1 MSHFFQLSSLA
12 LIWRKL
18 GQVWRWVRNWVTSRK
33 HQDKPIDIQSAF
45 AWQHSPKK
53 LWLMIQ
59 PQQVQHNYRHRFMMN
74 MLVGLGIIFLAF
86 LVRDSAFLKGI
97 ENEGIDTLMQIR
109 QKIIPAN
116 PDIPPF
122 VWLDIDDNTHKAWNA
137 PMFTPRNRLHHLI
150 NTAVNAEARLVI
162 VDVDLSR
169 ETHQA
174 GSEKCTQSLEY
185 HPYDQAL
192 SDYLGNYK
200 TACSPVC
207 PPIILARTFQSS
219 SKSLHHTR
227 PSFLDEAAKKS
238 APYIQWASALFFRD
252 PYEHKI
258 RHWWLWQSACTAQQP
273 TVIPSIEL
281 LAAAFIRNRSISQ
294 SAGLEKALHPFQP
307 QDCFGS
313 PTTHLPPE
321 NIQIGKLTVSTGQQG
336 IKQRVMFSIP
346 WKINNNKKIKYS
358 LKDKTGKTM
367 ISIFSAEDF
376 AELPPKVNLEALK
389 NSIVVIGGSYSEGR
403 DIHLTPLGEM
413 PGALII
419 INAIRTLLE
428 YGEIE
433 PLPNWIKVLTYFGL
447 LVLMSLVLAR
457 FGYGSGSLILGMF
470 VLFVLIPCS
479 ILLFNY
485 GIWLDFMLPLSVVM
499 QLLPL

>member
-1 MSHFFQLSSLA
+1 MSHFFQLTSLA

-18 GQVWRWVRNWVTSRK
+18 GQVWRWLRNWVTSRK
-33 HQDKPIDIQSAF
+33 PQDKPIDVQSAF

-59 PQQVQHNYRHRFMMN
+59 PQQAQHDYRRRFMMN
-74 MLVGLGIIFLAF
+74 MLVGLGIILLAF
-86 LVRDSAFLKGI
+86 LFRDSPFLKGI

-122 VWLDIDDNTHKAWNA
+122 VWLDIDDNTHQAWHA
-137 PMFTPRNRLHHLI
+137 PMFTPRDRLHHLI
-150 NTAVNAEARLVI
+150 RAAVEAEARLVI

-169 ETHQA
+169 KTPMN
-174 GSEKCTQSLEY
+174 GLEDY
-185 HPYDQAL
+185 TKGLKLHPYDQAL
-192 SDYLGNYK
+192 SDYLANYK
-200 TACSPVC
+200 TACSKDC

-219 SKSLHHTR
+219 AASRHHTR
-227 PSFLDEAAKKS
+227 PSFLDEAAEKS
-238 APYIQWASALFFRD
+238 APYVQWASTLFFRD

-281 LAAAFIRNRSISQ
+281 LAAALIRNGLSQ
-294 SAGLEKALHPFQP
+294 TAGLEKALQPFQP
-307 QDCFGS
+307 QDCFGT

-321 NIQIGKLTVSTGQQG
+321 TIQMGKLTVSTEQHG

-346 WKINNNKKIKYS
+346 WKVHNNQKIKYS
-358 LKDKTGKTM
+358 LKDKTGKTI
-367 ISIFSAEDF
+367 ISIFSAKDF
-376 AELPPKVNLEALK
+376 AELSPKVNLEALK
-389 NSIVVIGGSYSEGR
+389 NSIVVIGGSYREGR
-403 DIHLTPLGEM
+403 DYANLTPLGEM

-428 YGEIE
+428 YGEIK
-433 PLPNWIKVLTYFGL
+433 PLPNWVKVLTYFGL

-457 FGYGSGSLILGMF
+457 FGYGSGSIILGVF
-470 VLFVLIPCS
+470 VLVVLIPCS